1 MASDTNQ
8 VTIVGRLTRDPELR
22 SLASGQS
29 LCEIGVAVNSTK
41 KTQSGEW
48 EDEAHFFNVTCWGR
62 KEGGGLSETVSKYC
76 GKGDRVI
83 VSGRLQQQRWE
94 ADNGDKRERVG
105 IVANSV
111 QFLTT
116 KAEREGNG
124 QSAQQA
130 PASTPPSQEAPF

>member
-8 VTIVGRLTRDPELR
+8 VVLVGRLTRDPELR
-22 SLASGQS
+22 SLASGQN
-29 LCEIGVAVNSTK
+29 LCEIGIAVNTTK
-41 KTQSGEW
+41 KNGNTGEW

-62 KEGGGLSETVSKYC
+62 KEGGGLSETVAKFC
-76 GKGDRVI
+76 KKGDRVV

-94 ADNGDKRERVG
+94 SDNGDKRERVG

-124 QSAQQA
+124 SA
-130 PASTPPSQEAPF
+130 PAAQSGPPSPDAPF